1 MQCFSQNG
9 WKNGYNFYHGFL
21 AETDESDILELR
33 GTYKQTDKQ
42 TDKGTITFLSF
53 HDMKVEND
61 HLIEFFLKKVA
72 FLLNIVV
79 STNVS
84 INFPKMHNLNLGL
97 TQFTSPINYNGSNEY
112 FI

>member
-1 MQCFSQNG
+1 MFFSKISPNTQ
-9 WKNGYNFYHGFL
+9 
-21 AETDESDILELR
+21 TDESDILELR

-61 HLIEFFLKKVA
+61 HLIEFCLKKVA
-72 FLLNIVV
+72 FLLHIVV

-97 TQFTSPINYNGSNEY
+97 TQFTSPINYNGGNEN